1 MCQYKF
7 PVSNSDNLIIQ
18 VMNSFLFEDRATA
31 ARALEI
37 LMILLTSFYIWI

>member
-1 MCQYKF
+1 MCQYMF

-18 VMNSFLFEDRATA
+18 VMNSFLFEDRAAT

-37 LMILLTSFYIWI
+37 LMILLTSFYIWL